1 MPSEADLDTI
11 LKSLA
16 VPIGAFR
23 SALALT
29 LEQVRGFLASQES
42 AGGGDGPPEKALLGE
57 FATGRI
63 DFERFGSLLARVPAI
78 DAFSRTRIE
87 EAYEVLRDAEAQS
100 AHVAAVRAE
109 PGGDLRGAVAR
120 GLAAVGRA
128 FGAARVYELARTGRY
143 RDADHGSFL
152 DSFPFHRWSR
162 AERLIA
168 PPLVVHV
175 PGHDLRAEP
184 LAEFLDGA
192 VKIVLDIAGES
203 PLVPLVRLV
212 TPGTFVLQTKDES
225 GLDRFAAWSGPGIA
239 ARVPEGTALFLHDP
253 ALGPDPWDRTRV
265 DFLPEPGRLPRGGRS
280 VRQEAEEVRQLAA
293 LAARPAAPPV
303 APATAGAPGR
313 EPARAAA
320 DPADRLAAWLIAQ
333 ADLK

>member
-1 MPSEADLDTI
+1 MPSESDPDAI

-42 AGGGDGPPEKALLGE
+42 AAGRDGPPEKALLGE

-63 DFERFGSLLARVPAI
+63 DVERFGSLLARVPAI

-100 AHVAAVRAE
+100 AHLATAHAE
-109 PGGDLRGAVAR
+109 TGGDLRGAVAR
-120 GLAAVGRA
+120 TLAAVGRA

-168 PPLVVHV
+168 PPLVVDV
-175 PGHDLRAEP
+175 PGHDLRVEP

-192 VKIVLDIAGES
+192 VKIVLDVAGES
-203 PLVPLVRLV
+203 PLVPLVRLI
-212 TPGTFVLQTKDES
+212 TPGTFVLQTKGGA

-239 ARVPEGTALFLHDP
+239 ALVPEGAALFVHDP
-253 ALGPDPWDRTRV
+253 GMGPDPWDRIRV
-265 DFLPEPGRLPRGGRS
+265 DSMPEPGRLPRGGRS
-280 VRQEAEEVRQLAA
+280 ARQEADELRQLAA
-293 LAARPAAPPV
+293 LAARPAAPPPV
-303 APATAGAPGR
+303 TAAAAPAV
-313 EPARAAA
+313 AAE
-320 DPADRLAAWLIAQ
+320 PADRLAAWLLAQ
-333 ADLK
+333 ADMK